1 MSDPGHLPALL
12 LGLFRELLAH
22 GVPVGVRDYLDGV
35 RALRAGFGAGSR
47 QQLRDLALT
56 LWARS
61 DEERRLVGRWF
72 DAIPVPLPL
81 LIEDLDASLVA
92 TLPDAA
98 GDLSRSPSG
107 AGRAAGAPLPAA
119 GTLPVAADAPPELAA
134 RARVAFAGSRD
145 DSGLPVPRLAAEPS
159 IREDYVLQPQALI
172 SPRNLAV
179 LWRRFRRSR
188 RSGPRSELDL
198 RSTIDERCRRG
209 LLQQPVYRPRR
220 SNSARLLVLADVS
233 PSMDPW
239 RPFLTTLAES
249 LQFGRLASAELRYFS
264 NLPRRQLFAAADLTN
279 LAGPETRLAVL
290 RRNAGAGLLVVSDAG
305 SARGFLNRRRA
316 LQTSAFLAEA
326 AVFCPTIVWLNPM
339 PETRWKGTSAALV
352 TTGGGVHMLPLDPAH
367 LLRAI
372 DILRGN
378 K

>member
-1 MSDPGHLPALL
+1 MSDPDRLPPLL

-22 GVPVGVRDYLDGV
+22 GVPVGVRDYLDAV

-47 QQLRDLALT
+47 QQLRDLALA

-72 DAIPVPLPL
+72 DAIPAPVPL
-81 LIEDLDASLVA
+81 LINDLDASLMAALTAGAGEPPVA
-92 TLPDAA
+92 PFAA
-98 GDLSRSPSG
+98 GRV
-107 AGRAAGAPLPAA
+107 AGSPLPAA
-119 GTLPVAADAPPELAA
+119 GTLPDAAGAPPELAA
-134 RARVAFAGSRD
+134 RARVAFAGRRE

-159 IREDYVLQPQALI
+159 IGEEYVLHPQLLI

-179 LWRRFRRSR
+179 LWRRFRRST
-188 RSGPRSELDL
+188 RSGPRSEFDL
-198 RSTIDERCRRG
+198 RATIGERCRRG

-220 SNSARLLVLADVS
+220 SNSARLLVLANVS
-233 PSMDPW
+233 ASMDPW
-239 RPFLTTLAES
+239 RSFLATLAES
-249 LQFGRLASAELRYFS
+249 LQLGRLASAELRYFT
-264 NLPRRQLFAAADLTN
+264 NLPRQHLFATVD
-279 LAGPETRLAVL
+279 LAGPETRPAVL

-316 LQTSAFLAEA
+316 LQTTAFLAEA
-326 AVFCPTIVWLNPM
+326 TAFCPTIVWLNPM
-339 PETRWKGTSAALV
+339 PRERWKGTSAALV
-352 TTGGGVHMLPLDPAH
+352 ATGGRVRMLPLDSAH